1 MRFEVITIFPELF
14 DSFLSKG
21 LVAKAHANGTIEVER
36 TNPRDFASDKH
47 RSVDDAPYGGGSG
60 MVMLP
65 GPILAALEA
74 RESGRRL
81 HRVLLTPQGRPF
93 TQAIARRL
101 AQEPAVALV
110 CGRYEGVDERVR
122 DAMDEQISLGDFV
135 LTGGEVAAM
144 AVIEATARLLPG
156 VLGNPESI
164 RDESHAQGLLEYP
177 QYTRPPEFRGQRVP
191 DVLLSG
197 DHAAVARWRR
207 KEALRR
213 TRRERPD
220 LFASYALDVDERA
233 LLAELDAEAS
243 GRRDRRAQSADG
255 ENGLFETRAP
265 EGAVSQASA
274 PRASA
279 PVYVG
284 LVHHPVRD
292 REGQIVTTAVTN
304 LDVHDLSRSCRTYGL
319 AGYFV
324 ITPIAAQ
331 RELVAKIL
339 EHWREGSGQKRVP
352 ERKVALSLCEPIE
365 SVEATMR
372 AIEERHGAPPR
383 VIVTAAKL
391 PSGVAP
397 QTPAALR
404 SQLRDGRPSL
414 LLFGTGHGLASEVL
428 ERADLALA
436 SIRPGTYNHL
446 SVRAACAITLDRLFG
461 DEGA

>member
-14 DSFLSKG
+14 DSFLAKG
-21 LVAKAHANGTIEVER
+21 LVAKAHANGTIQVVR
-36 TNPRDFASDKH
+36 TNPRDFATDKH

-65 GPILAALEA
+65 GPILTALES
-74 RESGRRL
+74 RESGGRL

-101 AQEPAVALV
+101 AERPAVALV

-135 LTGGEVAAM
+135 MTGGEVAAM
-144 AVIEATARLLPG
+144 AVIEAAARLLPG
-156 VLGNPESI
+156 VLGNPEST

-177 QYTRPPEFRGQRVP
+177 QYTRPPDFRGQRVP

-197 DHAAVARWRR
+197 DHGAVARWRR

-213 TRRERPD
+213 TRRERPE
-220 LFASYALDVDERA
+220 LFATYASSGEDRA
-233 LLAELDAEAS
+233 LLAELEREDTLLPPRERPAS
-243 GRRDRRAQSADG
+243 SATTTELAADRAA
-255 ENGLFETRAP
+255 A
-265 EGAVSQASA
+265 AVDV
-274 PRASA
+274 RA

-331 RELVAKIL
+331 RELVGKIL
-339 EHWREGSGQKRVP
+339 EHWREGSGQHRVP
-352 ERKVALSLCEPIE
+352 ERKVALSLCEPID
-365 SVEATMR
+365 SIEAAAA
-372 AIEERHGAPPR
+372 AIEQRHGQPPR
-383 VIVTAAKL
+383 MLVTAARL
-391 PSGVAP
+391 PSGVAA
-397 QTPAALR
+397 QPADMLR
-404 SQLRDGRPSL
+404 EQLHTGRPWL
-414 LLFGTGHGLASEVL
+414 LLFGTGHGLAPEVL
-428 ERADLALA
+428 ERADVALA
-436 SIRPGTYNHL
+436 PIRPGTYNHL

-461 DEGA
+461 DAGA